1 MKRTGHLVAAAVM
14 TSLLTGGAV
23 AVTAT
28 GSAPQTERFPK
39 HSWERGHLIGLVQEQ
54 RAARE
59 AAAPT
64 PVAERDWERGEM
76 LRQIRGQK
84 GNETGPTAASA
95 APRVI
100 IYFDE
105 SASEPGLPRSL
116 GNTST
121 GRGIMLRYLQSARES
136 SPAS

>member
-1 MKRTGHLVAAAVM
+1 
-14 TSLLTGGAV
+14 
-23 AVTAT
+23 
-28 GSAPQTERFPK
+28 
-39 HSWERGHLIGLVQEQ
+39 
-54 RAARE
+54 
-59 AAAPT
+59 
-64 PVAERDWERGEM
+64 M